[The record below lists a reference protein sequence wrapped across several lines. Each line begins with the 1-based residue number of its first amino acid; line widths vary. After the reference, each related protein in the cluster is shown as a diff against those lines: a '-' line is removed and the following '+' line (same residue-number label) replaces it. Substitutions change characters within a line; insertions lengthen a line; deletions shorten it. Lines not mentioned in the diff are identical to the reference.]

1 MCYMGVPYKFKFKC
15 DFGLIN
21 MKHSHVTDHIL
32 EKTSQKTLWKLFHIF
47 LKLES

>member
-1 MCYMGVPYKFKFKC
+1 MGVPYKFKFKC
-15 DFGLIN
+15 DFGLIK